1 MASTSMAA
9 TATLMP
15 CRLPSTTTANYP
27 PRCSSLPSLPPLL
40 LSTPAFSTSLKQL
53 SQHAEPGRFS
63 ILQVKATSSEES
75 SPPVDAGKLFS
86 DLKEKVRSK
95 PGTIPKKR
103 KLETISQ
110 DAVEDKSTVILCGG
124 GAIVAVWLSSIFI
137 GAINSVPLV
146 GLPKLMELVRLGY
159 TGWFVYRYL
168 LFELRIDWPNI
179 RIDST

>member
-1 MASTSMAA
+1 MAA

-40 LSTPAFSTSLKQL
+40 LSTPTFSTSLKQL
-53 SQHAEPGRFS
+53 SQ
-63 ILQVKATSSEES
+63 ATSLEES
-75 SPPVDAGKLFS
+75 SPLVDAGKLFS

-95 PGTIPKKR
+95 SGTIPKKR

-110 DAVEDKSTVILCGG
+110 FVFPLLSVTTSFDLMEDKSTVILYGG

-137 GAINSVPLV
+137 GAINSVPL
-146 GLPKLMELVRLGY
+146 LPKLIELVRLGY
-159 TGWFVYRYL
+159 TGWFVYQYL
-168 LFELRIDWPNI
+168 LFK
-179 RIDST
+179 DSRKEIATDIEALKKFPGTE